1 VTIVPVQEHRS
12 RAARIAH
19 TQQQRHILLVT
30 SDTLQLEREST
41 MTNRWDI
48 DVGHSAI
55 QFSVRHMLISKV
67 HGRFARW
74 SGAIQLDERDPTRSS
89 IDVRVDT
96 ASIDTQVADRDA
108 HLRSAEFLDVAQ
120 HPQMTFRSK
129 RIEKAGDGYR
139 VVGDLGL
146 HGVVREVTLE
156 AEFAGTGKDPWGN
169 ERAGFSAK
177 ASLDRREFGL
187 VWNAA
192 LETGGVLVGEK
203 VEIAIELEAVKKVAA
218 APVAA

>member
-1 VTIVPVQEHRS
+1 
-12 RAARIAH
+12 
-19 TQQQRHILLVT
+19 
-30 SDTLQLEREST
+30 

-48 DVGHSAI
+48 DVAHSAI
-55 QFSVRHMLISKV
+55 HFHVRHMIISKV

-74 SGAIQLDERDPTRSS
+74 TGAVQLDPQDLTRSQVEVT
-89 IDVRVDT
+89 IDA
-96 ASIDTQVADRDA
+96 ASIDTQVADRDT
-108 HLRSAEFLDVAQ
+108 HLRSADFLDVAN
-120 HPQMTFRSK
+120 HPQLTFRSK
-129 RIEKAGDGYR
+129 RIEKAGQGYR
-139 VVGDLGL
+139 VVGDLAL
-146 HGVVREVTLE
+146 HGVTKEVVLD

-203 VEIAIELEAVKKVAA
+203 VEITIELEAVKQVVATPAA
-218 APVAA
+218 A

>member
-1 VTIVPVQEHRS
+1 M
-12 RAARIAH
+12 A
-19 TQQQRHILLVT
+19 
-30 SDTLQLEREST
+30 
-41 MTNRWDI
+41 TNSWNI

-55 QFSVRHMLISKV
+55 HFWVRHMVISKV

-74 SGAIQLDERDPTRSS
+74 TGSLELDEQDLTRSS
-89 IDVRVDT
+89 VDVRIDA

-108 HLRSAEFLDVAQ
+108 HLRSPDFLDVAR
-120 HPQMTFRSK
+120 HPEIAFRSR
-129 RIEKAGDGYR
+129 RIEKAADGYR
-139 VVGDLGL
+139 VVGDLSL
-146 HGVVREVTLE
+146 HGVTREVALD

-203 VEIAIELEAVKKVAA
+203 VEIAIELEAVKQVAA
-218 APVAA
+218 TSRAA

>member
-1 VTIVPVQEHRS
+1 
-12 RAARIAH
+12 
-19 TQQQRHILLVT
+19 
-30 SDTLQLEREST
+30 
-41 MTNRWDI
+41 MTNQWDI

-55 QFSVRHMLISKV
+55 HFWVRHMVISKV

-74 SGAIQLDERDPTRSS
+74 SGAIQLDPHDLTRSS
-89 IDVRVDT
+89 VEVEIDM

-108 HLRSAEFLDVAQ
+108 HLRSADFLDAAKY
-120 HPQMTFRSK
+120 PQLTFRSK
-129 RIEKAGDGYR
+129 RIEKAGPGYR
-139 VVGDLGL
+139 VVGDLTL
-146 HGVVREVTLE
+146 HGVVREVTLD

-177 ASLDRREFGL
+177 TSLDRRDFGL

-203 VEIAIELEAVKKVAA
+203 VEIAIELEAVKKAAA
-218 APVAA
+218 APAAA

>member
-1 VTIVPVQEHRS
+1 
-12 RAARIAH
+12 
-19 TQQQRHILLVT
+19 
-30 SDTLQLEREST
+30 
-41 MTNRWDI
+41 MTTARWDI

-55 QFSVRHMLISKV
+55 HFYVRHMVISKV

-74 SGAIQLDERDPTRSS
+74 SGALELDTADLTRSS
-89 IDVRVDT
+89 VDVRIEA

-108 HLRSAEFLDVAQ
+108 HLRSADFLDVEK
-120 HPQMTFRSK
+120 HPELSFRSR
-129 RIEKAGDGYR
+129 RIEKAGDRYR
-139 VVGDLGL
+139 VAGELTL
-146 HGVVREVTLE
+146 HGVTREVVLD

-177 ASLDRREFGL
+177 ASVDRRDFGL

-192 LETGGVLVGEK
+192 LEAGGVLVGEK

-218 APVAA
+218 VAA

>member
-1 VTIVPVQEHRS
+1 
-12 RAARIAH
+12 
-19 TQQQRHILLVT
+19 
-30 SDTLQLEREST
+30 

-55 QFSVRHMLISKV
+55 HFYVRHMVISKV
-67 HGRFARW
+67 HGRFAKW
-74 SGAIQLDERDPTRSS
+74 SGAVDLDEKDLTRSS
-89 IDVRVDT
+89 VEVRVDA
-96 ASIDTQVADRDA
+96 ASIDTQVADRDT
-108 HLRSAEFLDVAQ
+108 HLKSPDFLDVARY
-120 HPQMTFRSK
+120 PELTFRSK
-129 RIEKAGDGYR
+129 RIEKAGAAYR
-139 VVGDLGL
+139 VVGDLDL

-177 ASLDRREFGL
+177 ASLDRRDFGL

-203 VEIAIELEAVKKVAA
+203 VEIAIELEAVKKAA
-218 APVAA
+218 APTVAA

>member
-1 VTIVPVQEHRS
+1 M
-12 RAARIAH
+12 ANAH
-19 TQQQRHILLVT
+19 
-30 SDTLQLEREST
+30 
-41 MTNRWDI
+41 WDI

-55 QFSVRHMLISKV
+55 HFWVRHMVISKV

-74 SGAIQLDERDPTRSS
+74 SGALSLDPQDLSTASV
-89 IDVRVDT
+89 DVKIEA

-108 HLRSAEFLDVAQ
+108 HLRSADFLDAAKY
-120 HPQMTFRSK
+120 PEITFRS
-129 RIEKAGDGYR
+129 RRVAKAGEGYE
-139 VVGDLGL
+139 VVGDLAI
-146 HGVVREVTLE
+146 HGVSRQVTLA

-177 ASLDRREFGL
+177 ATVDRRDYGL

-218 APVAA
+218 QPAAA

>member
-1 VTIVPVQEHRS
+1 M
-12 RAARIAH
+12 
-19 TQQQRHILLVT
+19 T
-30 SDTLQLEREST
+30 S
-41 MTNRWDI
+41 RWDI

-55 QFSVRHMLISKV
+55 HFYVRHMVISKV

-74 SGAIQLDERDPTRSS
+74 AGAIELDPQDLTRSS
-89 IDVRVDT
+89 VEVSIDA

-108 HLRSAEFLDVAQ
+108 HLRSADFLDVAKY
-120 HPQMTFRSK
+120 PQLTFRSRK
-129 RIEKAGDGYR
+129 IEKAGDGYR
-139 VVGDLGL
+139 VTGDLTL
-146 HGVVREVTLE
+146 HGVQREVVLD

-169 ERAGFSAK
+169 ERAGFSAR
-177 ASLDRREFGL
+177 ASLDRRAFGL

-218 APVAA
+218 VAA

>member
-1 VTIVPVQEHRS
+1 
-12 RAARIAH
+12 
-19 TQQQRHILLVT
+19 
-30 SDTLQLEREST
+30 

-48 DVGHSAI
+48 DTSHSAI
-55 QFSVRHMLISKV
+55 HFWVRHMVISKV
-67 HGRFARW
+67 HGRFAKW
-74 SGAIQLDERDPTRSS
+74 SGAIELDEQDPSRSS
-89 IDVRVDT
+89 VEVRIDA

-108 HLRSAEFLDVAQ
+108 HLRSADFLDVARYP
-120 HPQMTFRSK
+120 HLSFRST
-129 RIEKAGDGYR
+129 RIEKIGQGYR
-139 VVGDLGL
+139 VTGELEL
-146 HGVVREVTLE
+146 HGIAREVTLD

-177 ASLDRREFGL
+177 AALDRREFGL

-192 LETGGVLVGEK
+192 LEAGGVLVGEK

>member
-1 VTIVPVQEHRS
+1 
-12 RAARIAH
+12 
-19 TQQQRHILLVT
+19 
-30 SDTLQLEREST
+30 
-41 MTNRWDI
+41 MTTARWDI

-55 QFSVRHMLISKV
+55 HFYVRHMVISKV

-74 SGAIQLDERDPTRSS
+74 SGALELDTADLTRSS
-89 IDVRVDT
+89 VEVRIEA

-108 HLRSAEFLDVAQ
+108 HLRSADFLDVEK
-120 HPQMTFRSK
+120 HPELSFRSR
-129 RIEKAGDGYR
+129 RIEKAGDRYR
-139 VVGDLGL
+139 VVGELTL
-146 HGVVREVTLE
+146 RGVTREVVLD

-177 ASLDRREFGL
+177 ASVDRRDFGL

-192 LETGGVLVGEK
+192 LEAGGVLVGEK

-218 APVAA
+218 VAA

>member
-1 VTIVPVQEHRS
+1 
-12 RAARIAH
+12 
-19 TQQQRHILLVT
+19 
-30 SDTLQLEREST
+30 
-41 MTNRWDI
+41 MTTPWDI

-55 QFSVRHMLISKV
+55 HFHVRHMLISKV

-74 SGAIQLDERDPTRSS
+74 SGALQLDPRDPTRSS
-89 IDVRVDT
+89 VEVTIDA

-108 HLRSAEFLDVAQ
+108 HLRSADFLDVAK
-120 HPQMTFRSK
+120 HPELTFRSK
-129 RIEKAGDGYR
+129 RVEKAGGGYR
-139 VVGDLGL
+139 VVGDLQL
-146 HGVVREVTLE
+146 HGVVREVVLE

-177 ASLDRREFGL
+177 ASLDRRDFGL
-187 VWNAA
+187 AWNAA

-203 VEIAIELEAVKKVAA
+203 VEIAIELEAVKRAAA